1 MAFELTETQFEALK
15 FESKHMDM
23 SANELMAW
31 MVRQN
36 ILPLLDVIE
45 ADGQKQRLIDALQKE
60 EDKDNLE

>member
-1 MAFELTETQFEALK
+1 MTCELTEIQFEALK

-36 ILPLLDVIE
+36 ILPLLDVME
-45 ADGQKQRLIDALQKE
+45 ANGQKQRLVDALQKV